1 MDDEPLT
8 NQKYRQTVMAHSKEV
23 RAQAEWIGGKLDNAG
38 IGGFLNDLL
47 FAALRHDIGKCHWVF
62 QETMHRQL
70 SADEATKG
78 LFLAKTEFHG
88 RHSRPHFRHEL
99 ASALALLQMGA
110 SDLSVY
116 LAACHHGK
124 VRLSIR
130 AMPGEEKPDKPNVKF
145 ARGIHEGDALPE
157 VDLGDG
163 VVVPSIRLDLE
174 PMLLGMSEDGR
185 RSWLDRMIAL
195 RDTVG
200 VFRLTYLE
208 SLIRAADARA
218 SAAPVEVL

>member
-8 NQKYRQTVMAHSKEV
+8 NQNYRQTVSAHSREV
-23 RAQAEWIGGKLDNAG
+23 REQAKWIVRELDGAG
-38 IGGFLNDLL
+38 IDGFVDDLL
-47 FAALRHDIGKCHWVF
+47 FAALRHDIGKCHAVF

-70 SADEATKG
+70 AIDEATRG
-78 LFLAKTEFHG
+78 LFLAKTEFRG
-88 RHSRPHFRHEL
+88 RHARPHFRHEL
-99 ASALALLQMGA
+99 ASALAMLQMGA
-110 SDLSVY
+110 SDLAVY

-130 AMPGEEKPDKPNVKF
+130 AMPGEKKPDRPDVRF

-157 VDLGDG
+157 IDLGDG
-163 VVVPSIRLDLE
+163 VVIPRIVLDLE
-174 PMLLGMSEDGR
+174 PMLLGMSENGR

-195 RDTVG
+195 LDTIG
-200 VFRLTYLE
+200 LFRLAYLE